1 MFEFLAS
8 YTNLDITDRFIF
20 FYLTP
25 DLSQAGVRY
34 TPGSTPI
41 YLVFDILSVRDEGQK
56 AMYSGTSVL
65 LSTALPLGFTANI
78 DGLLL

>member
-1 MFEFLAS
+1 MH
-8 YTNLDITDRFIF
+8 THLDISDRFIF

-34 TPGSTPI
+34 TPGSIPI